1 MVNQPK
7 KRMNEFLNVIDTHKR
22 MICVVVANKE
32 LATRN
37 TRVCVYIVEISDIHP
52 QINSPISS
60 IHKK

>member
-1 MVNQPK
+1 
-7 KRMNEFLNVIDTHKR
+7 MNEFLNVIDTHKR